1 MKCFVYRSLK
11 KPWSFLFVTEKGEF
25 SELPE
30 ALLNLFGQPEFSF
43 EFLLTSE
50 RTLQI
55 GDAQEIL
62 EKIDEQGF
70 YLQLPVEQEDAWWH
84 CGC

>member
-1 MKCFVYRSLK
+1 MFVA
-11 KPWSFLFVTEKGEF
+11 EKGEF

-43 EFLLTSE
+43 EFLLTSD

-62 EKIDEQGF
+62 EKIEEQGF
-70 YLQLPVEQEDAWWH
+70 YLQLPVEQEDA
-84 CGC
+84 

>member
-11 KPWSFLFVTEKGEF
+11 KPGSFLFVAEKGEF

-62 EKIDEQGF
+62 EKIEEQGF
-70 YLQLPVEQEDAWWH
+70 YLQLPVEQVATR
-84 CGC
+84 

>member
-11 KPWSFLFVTEKGEF
+11 KPGSFLFVAEKGEF

-62 EKIDEQGF
+62 EKIEEQGF
-70 YLQLPVEQEDAWWH
+70 YLQLPVEQEDA
-84 CGC
+84 

>member
-11 KPWSFLFVTEKGEF
+11 KPGSFLFVTEKGEF

-62 EKIDEQGF
+62 EKIEEQGF
-70 YLQLPVEQEDAWWH
+70 YLQLPVEQEDA
-84 CGC
+84 

>member
-1 MKCFVYRSLK
+1 MFVA
-11 KPWSFLFVTEKGEF
+11 EKGEF

-43 EFLLTSE
+43 EFLLTSD
-50 RTLQI
+50 RTLQN

-62 EKIDEQGF
+62 EKIEEQGF
-70 YLQLPVEQEDAWWH
+70 YLQLPVEQVDT
-84 CGC
+84 

>member
-1 MKCFVYRSLK
+1 MFVA
-11 KPWSFLFVTEKGEF
+11 EKGEF

-62 EKIDEQGF
+62 EKIEEQGF
-70 YLQLPVEQEDAWWH
+70 YLQLPVEQEDA
-84 CGC
+84 

>member
-11 KPWSFLFVTEKGEF
+11 RPGSSLFVAEKGEF

-62 EKIDEQGF
+62 EKIEEQGF
-70 YLQLPVEQEDAWWH
+70 YLQLPVEQEDA
-84 CGC
+84 

>member
-1 MKCFVYRSLK
+1 MKCFVYRSPK
-11 KPWSFLFVTEKGEF
+11 KPGSFLFVAGKGEF

-43 EFLLTSE
+43 EFLLTSD
-50 RTLQI
+50 RALQI

-62 EKIDEQGF
+62 EKIEEQGF
-70 YLQLPVEQEDAWWH
+70 YLQLPVEPVDA
-84 CGC
+84 

>member
-11 KPWSFLFVTEKGEF
+11 KPGSFLFVAEKGEF

-62 EKIDEQGF
+62 EKIEEQGF
-70 YLQLPVEQEDAWWH
+70 YLQLPAEQEDA
-84 CGC
+84 

>member
-1 MKCFVYRSLK
+1 MKCFVYRSPK
-11 KPWSFLFVTEKGEF
+11 KPGSFLFVAEKGEF

-43 EFLLTSE
+43 EFLLTSD
-50 RTLQI
+50 RTLQV

-62 EKIDEQGF
+62 DKIEGQGF
-70 YLQLPVEQEDAWWH
+70 YLQLPVEQVDTR
-84 CGC
+84 

>member
-1 MKCFVYRSLK
+1 
-11 KPWSFLFVTEKGEF
+11 LFVAEKGEF

-43 EFLLTSE
+43 EFRLTSD
-50 RTLQI
+50 RTLQN

-62 EKIDEQGF
+62 EKIEQQGF
-70 YLQLPVEQEDAWWH
+70 YLQLPVEQMDA
-84 CGC
+84 